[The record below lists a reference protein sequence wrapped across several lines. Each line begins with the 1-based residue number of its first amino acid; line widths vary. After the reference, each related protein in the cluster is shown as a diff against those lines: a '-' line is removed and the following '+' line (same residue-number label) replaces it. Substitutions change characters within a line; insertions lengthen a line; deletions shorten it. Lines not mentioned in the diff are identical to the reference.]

1 MSVVKEAKK
10 MKIKFFSKQN
20 LGQILEFLL
29 LNIYI
34 YIYIQDISNV
44 LVLYLI

>member
-1 MSVVKEAKK
+1 

-20 LGQILEFLL
+20 LGQILEFLWL
-29 LNIYI
+29 SICIYI
-34 YIYIQDISNV
+34 HDILNV